1 VTDPEAERYRLSSED
16 SRRLFVKRIVPQLLA
31 GREPQQEPAAVILV
45 GQPGAGKTR
54 LSEMLARRLNERGGF
69 ADIDTD
75 LYKPYHPDYAELMAR
90 DDRLMTLYIGP
101 EGREWMRQAQ
111 DYVREH
117 RINVLVHDIAND
129 PAVSAATARSYRA
142 AGFRVEVAALGVSQA
157 MSDQGILNR
166 YHEQVRERGQGRLTV
181 PEKAA
186 AAYTGIPQLASLIES
201 EGLAQHVTVYRRGE
215 DKPRYA
221 NALTDRAQ
229 PAATPVGFAQA
240 IEAERTRPWTPGET
254 RDFLVVQDKLRD
266 EMSPEFSTQLDRV
279 DALARPLLH
288 PDVVEKRET
297 ARIARLGF
305 PHSPA
310 PGPGTTA
317 QQKPRRSRNGQ
328 EHDPDTGPER

>member
-1 VTDPEAERYRLSSED
+1 VTDPEAERYKLSPEE
-16 SRRLFVKRIVPQLLA
+16 SRRRFVKRIVPALLA
-31 GREPQQEPAAVILV
+31 GREPQQEPTAVILV

-54 LSEMLARRLNERGGF
+54 ASEMLARRLNERGGF

-75 LYKPYHPDYAELMAR
+75 LYKPFHRDYDELMAR

-101 EGREWMRQAQ
+101 AGREWMRQAQ

-142 AGFRVEVAALGVSQA
+142 AGFRVEVVTLGVSQA

-166 YHEQVRERGQGRLTV
+166 YHEQVKESGQGRLTV

-201 EGLAQHVTVYRRGE
+201 EGLAHHVTVYRRGE

-221 NALTDRAQ
+221 NALTDRAGARAA
-229 PAATPVGFAQA
+229 PAEFAQA
-240 IEAERTRPWTPGET
+240 IETERTRPWTPGET

-288 PDVVEKRET
+288 PDVVEQRET

-305 PHSPA
+305 PHSPV

-317 QQKPRRSRNGQ
+317 ERKAERGPRAQQQSQ
-328 EHDPDTGPER
+328 DMGPEQ

>member
-1 VTDPEAERYRLSSED
+1 MTDPEAESYRLSPEE
-16 SRRLFVKRIVPQLLA
+16 SRWHFVERIVPEHLA
-31 GREPQQEPAAVILV
+31 GRETQQEPTAVILL

-54 LSEMLARRLNERGGF
+54 ASKVLAARLNERGGF

-75 LYKPYHPDYAELMAR
+75 LYKPAHPKYDELMAR

-129 PAVSAATARSYRA
+129 PAVSAATAHSYRA
-142 AGFRVEVAALGVSQA
+142 AGFRVEVAALGVSRA

-166 YHEQVRERGQGRLTV
+166 YYKQVKENGQGRLTV

-186 AAYTGIPQLASLIES
+186 AAYTGIPRLASLIES
-201 EGLAQHVTVYRRGE
+201 EGLAHHVTVYRRGE
-215 DKPRYA
+215 AKPRYA
-221 NALTDRAQ
+221 NALTDPAGARAA
-229 PAATPVGFAQA
+229 PSEFAQA
-240 IEAERTRPWTPGET
+240 IETERTRPWTPGET
-254 RDFLVVQDKLRD
+254 LDFLVVQDKLRD
-266 EMSPEFSTQLDRV
+266 KMSPEFSTQLDRV

-288 PDVVEKRET
+288 PDVVEQRET

-305 PHSPA
+305 PHGPA

-317 QQKPRRSRNGQ
+317 ERKPHRARGAQ
-328 EHDPDTGPER
+328 HDPDVGPER

>member
-1 VTDPEAERYRLSSED
+1 VTDPEAERYRLSPEE
-16 SRRLFVKRIVPQLLA
+16 SRRRFVKRIVPALLA
-31 GREPQQEPAAVILV
+31 GREPQQEPTAMILL

-54 LSEMLARRLNERGGF
+54 VSEMIARRLNERGGF
-69 ADIDTD
+69 AEIDTD
-75 LYKPYHPDYAELMAR
+75 LYKPFHRDYDELMAR

-101 EGREWMRQAQ
+101 AGREWMRQAQ

-117 RINVLVHDIAND
+117 RINAMVHDIAND
-129 PAVSAATARSYRA
+129 PATSAATVRSYRA
-142 AGFRVEVAALGVSQA
+142 AGFRVEVAALGVSRA

-166 YHEQVRERGQGRLTV
+166 YYKQVKESGQGRLTV

-201 EGLAQHVTVYRRGE
+201 EGLAHHVTVYRRGE

-221 NALTDRAQ
+221 HALTDRAQ
-229 PAATPVGFAQA
+229 DPATSAGFAQA

-266 EMSPEFSTQLDRV
+266 EMPEFSTQLDRV

-288 PDVVEKRET
+288 PDVVEQRET

-317 QQKPRRSRNGQ
+317 ERKPHRARGAQQ
-328 EHDPDTGPER
+328 HDPDVGPER